1 MTRGCLRACPDP
13 NTPPIVLTEMR
24 LAVFVVAARAERAEA
39 AWHRLDAP
47 FVPCS
52 RAHAGAEAVP
62 IAFAYTGL
70 AF

>member
-1 MTRGCLRACPDP
+1 
-13 NTPPIVLTEMR
+13 MR

-47 FVPCS
+47 FMPCS

-70 AF
+70 AFKILATWLPTLLQLVVVGT